1 MQGLLSQFSVSLW
14 LVLVVVA
21 GTAVGASV
29 VGFDRARSHR
39 LWLPAVFRILTG
51 GSILVIVAATAMPF
65 ADGFRFDGD
74 LVLAPGGAG
83 LGDLDQFL
91 ADPASLAGI
100 LLVSNIALYVPLAF
114 FAVIGFHQRRHLV
127 LVGCLIL
134 SLMVEA
140 TQFLLLGRVAATDD
154 VILNMTGAALGL
166 VAALALIG
174 RSTRVRASLG
184 MLESPVR

>member
-1 MQGLLSQFSVSLW
+1 M
-14 LVLVVVA
+14 
-21 GTAVGASV
+21 
-29 VGFDRARSHR
+29 
-39 LWLPAVFRILTG
+39 
-51 GSILVIVAATAMPF
+51 IVAATAMPF

-184 MLESPVR
+184 MRSAPYADLLDRQSASSVPASGGSNTHTSRMIVTAVMRWGSPIPAE